1 MLAIGVATTALGL
14 VVVGGVLVPPL
25 LPNMSW
31 SVPRASR
38 VARSAL
44 SRAKRDRERERARKR
59 LFASISRH
67 VPVPGTP
74 ASRLPIAPEG
84 ALTSNHDIPESLVA
98 AFYVN
103 WDDNSFASFRAH
115 ASAIDWLV
123 CEWAFLTTGGDS
135 LRLRLDNRVLYT
147 VQRMPEAERP
157 RLFVMVSN
165 FDSSSK
171 AFGGVP
177 ALRKALTNRH
187 ARARIVE
194 QLDSVTS
201 IHGLAGVTI
210 DFEEVPASLRT
221 ALVELALALKER
233 FAGSGRLVTVTA
245 AATDDQA
252 TLRAL
257 ASASDKLFLM
267 DYDEHY
273 GAGDPGPVASQR
285 WYEARARDALRAV
298 PADKIILAMA
308 AYGYDWNDAEPN
320 GEESEVTFQ
329 DAMAAARD
337 HDAPV
342 LFDSVSL
349 NPYLSYSDAD
359 STDHLVWFLDAVSA
373 HNQLLV
379 GEKLHLAGSALW
391 RLGAEDPSVWRVL
404 TRAEG
409 VAPVAQVAE
418 IPGGYDVEFEGQG
431 ELLQITRRPTVG
443 TRVAAADS
451 ASGLIVSERITRLP
465 SPYVVR
471 RTGASHPG
479 WVSLTF
485 DDGPDGTWT
494 PQILD
499 TLRSRGV
506 NATFFLIGEHVETHI
521 ALTRRLV
528 SEGHEF
534 GNHTF
539 THPNLALTSTFV
551 TRLELDATERL
562 LESVLDR
569 RSALFRP
576 PYFGDAEPTTADEL
590 VPVGIAGDLGYVTA
604 GLHVD
609 SDDWTEPPPDT
620 IVRRVLDR
628 RQRGNVVLLHDG
640 GGNRSSTVAAL
651 GPLIDSLRERGDTLV
666 LLSSL
671 AGLTPDQAMPRLP
684 VGGAVLRFAEL
695 ASFGA
700 VGVVQWLLYW
710 LFAGAV
716 VLGIARLLIIT
727 ALAAVQRVRSHRQLE
742 VGDAV
747 SVSVIVPAYNE
758 EKVVVQTVRSLLDQ
772 DYAGELTVIVVDD
785 GSADG
790 TYNQARG
797 TFAGDPRVTVIRQEN
812 GGKASALNTGIARS
826 RGEIV
831 VCLDADTVFQ
841 TDTVRHIVAPFGDP
855 TVGAVAGNAKVG
867 NRVNIVTRWQAIE
880 YVTSQNLDRRA
891 FSLLNCVTV
900 VPGAVGAWRRA
911 LVLAAGGFRAD
922 TLAEDQDLTL
932 RIRRAGHRIAYADN
946 AVAYTEAPDTLRAL
960 AKQRFRWSFG
970 TLQCIWKHRDALFRP
985 RYGALGF
992 VALPNVLLFQLIFAA
1007 LSPLADLMFL
1017 WSLVSVWLVR
1027 VEHGAT
1033 YALVEL
1039 EHVLVYYAVFLLVD
1053 WVASVIAFLMEPGE
1067 DRQLTWLVL
1076 LQRFVY
1082 RQLMYWVVVRSFV
1095 AAFRGQ
1101 LVGWGKL
1108 ERKATVA
1115 PHAGRAA

>member
-1 MLAIGVATTALGL
+1 MLAVGVATTALGL
-14 VVVGGVLVPPL
+14 IVVGGVLVPPL

-31 SVPRASR
+31 SVPQASH

-44 SRAKRDRERERARKR
+44 SRAKRDHERARARKR
-59 LFASISRH
+59 LFSSISKH
-67 VPVPGTP
+67 TPVPGTP
-74 ASRLPIAPEG
+74 AARLPIVQTGTSAP
-84 ALTSNHDIPESLVA
+84 NHDIPESLVA

-103 WDDNSFASFRAH
+103 WDDNSFASFQAH

-123 CEWAFLTTGGDS
+123 CEWAFLTSGGDS
-135 LRLRLDNRVLYT
+135 LRLRVDNRVLYT
-147 VQRMPEAERP
+147 LQRMPEAERP
-157 RLFVMVSN
+157 RVFVMVSN

-171 AFGGVP
+171 TFGGVR
-177 ALRKALTNRH
+177 ALRTALTNDI
-187 ARARIVE
+187 ARARIVA

-201 IHGLAGVTI
+201 IHALAGVTI
-210 DFEEVPASLRT
+210 DFEDVPASLRT
-221 ALVELALALKER
+221 ALVELTRMLRAR
-233 FAGSGRLVTVTA
+233 FAESGRLVTVTA
-245 AATDDQA
+245 AATDDET

-298 PADKIILAMA
+298 AADKIILAMG

-320 GEESEVTFQ
+320 SEESEVTFQ

-342 LFDSVSL
+342 RFDSVSL

-359 STDHLVWFLDAVSA
+359 STDHLVWFLDAVTA

-404 TRAEG
+404 ARAEG
-409 VAPVAQVAE
+409 VAPAAQVAE
-418 IPGGYDVEFEGQG
+418 IPGGYDVQFEGQG
-431 ELLQITRRPTVG
+431 ELLQITHRPTVG
-443 TRVAAADS
+443 ARIAMTDT
-451 ASGLIVSERITRLP
+451 ASGLIISERITQLP

-479 WVSLTF
+479 WVALTF
-485 DDGPDGTWT
+485 DDGPDDRWT

-506 NATFFLIGEHVETHI
+506 SATFFLIGEHVETHI

-528 SEGHEF
+528 AEGHEF

-539 THPNLALTSTFV
+539 THPNLAMTSAFV

-562 LESVLDR
+562 LESVLER
-569 RSALFRP
+569 RSVLFRP

-609 SDDWTEPPPDT
+609 SDDWTEPPADT

-640 GGNRSSTVAAL
+640 GGNRGNTVAAL
-651 GPLIDSLRERGDTLV
+651 GSLIDSLRARGDTLV

-671 AGLTPDQAMPRLP
+671 AGLTPEQAMPPLP
-684 VGGAVLRFAEL
+684 VGGAALRLAEL
-695 ASFGA
+695 ASFGT
-700 VGVVQWLLYW
+700 VGVVQWLMYW
-710 LFAGAV
+710 LFASAV
-716 VLGIARLLIIT
+716 VLGIARLLIVT
-727 ALAAVQRVRSHRQLE
+727 ALAVVQRVRSHRVLD
-742 VGDAV
+742 VADAV
-747 SVSVIVPAYNE
+747 AVSVIVPAYNE

-772 DYAGELTVIVVDD
+772 DYAGEIGVVVVDD
-785 GSADG
+785 GSIDD
-790 TYNQARG
+790 TYGRARAA
-797 TFAGDPRVTVIRQEN
+797 FAGDSRVTVIRQEN
-812 GGKASALNTGIARS
+812 GGKASALNTGISRS

-831 VCLDADTVFQ
+831 VCLDADTVFR
-841 TDTVRHIVAPFGDP
+841 TDTVRHIVAPFVDP
-855 TVGAVAGNAKVG
+855 DVGAVAGNAKVG

-891 FSLLNCVTV
+891 FSLLNCITV
-900 VPGAVGAWRRA
+900 VPGAVGAWRRS

-932 RIRRAGHRIAYADN
+932 SIRRAGHRIAYADN
-946 AVAYTEAPDTLRAL
+946 AIAYTEAPDTLAAL

-985 RYGALGF
+985 RYGTLGF
-992 VALPNVLLFQLIFAA
+992 IALPNVLLFQLVFAA

-1017 WSLVSVWLVR
+1017 WSLLSVWLVR
-1027 VEHGAT
+1027 VQHGAT

-1039 EHVLVYYAVFLLVD
+1039 EHVLVFYALFLLVD
-1053 WVASVIAFLMEPGE
+1053 WIASVIAFLMEPGE
-1067 DRQLTWLVL
+1067 DRQLTWLVF

-1095 AAFRGQ
+1095 AAFRGR